1 MMMEQCGKEMQKV
14 EMETQD
20 TYESTVGEL
29 KTDEAQHVLIDEVNS
44 TELTLVKKEKTG
56 KTKSRSADRHKTIE
70 CTVCFRKM
78 RTDHLI
84 RHMRT
89 HQKIFTL
96 KEDEMRNE
104 IRRFKQVRD
113 ERENQERAT
122 QKIADEEG
130 ISPENC
136 GINPT
141 NTLPHHEISEKEEKE
156 SMCKDHH
163 KHQSL
168 IERGKR
174 ITDIMIAENIS
185 EGSLTRDRKYALDLY
200 IRSLSRDTQ
209 IRAFYR
215 REIPYMYRKN
225 RKLKLQKE
233 QFRF

>member
-122 QKIADEEG
+122 QKIAEEEG
-130 ISPENC
+130 N
-136 GINPT
+136 
-141 NTLPHHEISEKEEKE
+141 
-156 SMCKDHH
+156 
-163 KHQSL
+163 
-168 IERGKR
+168 
-174 ITDIMIAENIS
+174 
-185 EGSLTRDRKYALDLY
+185 
-200 IRSLSRDTQ
+200 
-209 IRAFYR
+209 
-215 REIPYMYRKN
+215 
-225 RKLKLQKE
+225 
-233 QFRF
+233 